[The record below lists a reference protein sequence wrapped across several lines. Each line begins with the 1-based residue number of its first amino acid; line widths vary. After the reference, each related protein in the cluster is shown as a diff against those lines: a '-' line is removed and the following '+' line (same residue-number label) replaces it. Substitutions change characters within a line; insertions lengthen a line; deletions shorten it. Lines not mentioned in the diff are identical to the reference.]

1 MNHEIHVITNVI
13 GCRALRDFREAHEV
27 LSVVRVGDTIRIV
40 HEGECI
46 DELMVIDGD
55 IDNQCAMCA
64 ASKLKDHH
72 YLCHSVR
79 CTRGESYNPFILVSI
94 QNILEGL

>member
-13 GCRALRDFREAHEV
+13 GCRALRDFRETHEV
-27 LSVVRVGDTIRIV
+27 LSGVHVGDIIRIV

-46 DELMVIDGD
+46 DELMVIDGN

-72 YLCHSVR
+72 YLCPSVR
-79 CTRGESYNPFILVSI
+79 CTRGESYNPRILVSMSD
-94 QNILEGL
+94 ILCKK